1 MTSNYAKN
9 RGLSQQTLSLWKSI
23 GDPPRDVADRLRFY
37 LSYLSEVVPYG
48 VTVHHIPSRPSYN
61 TRHLP
66 SRPSS
71 DTRQKI
77 QFWLGTGKIFM
88 AGLVSLEINGVNA
101 EHPAT
106 DEAYAKLYDE
116 DIVSDDGGTWR
127 LFSGGAKV
135 RMYNCHRSTNAYELT
150 GLFQPIENA
159 GELAAHLQREYDS
172 MKKSNAGGLQPTVDE
187 DDLGKSII

>member
-9 RGLSQQTLSLWKSI
+9 HGLSQETLSLWKSI

-48 VTVHHIPSRPSYN
+48 VTVHHLPNRPSSS
-61 TRHLP
+61 TGHPPR
-66 SRPSS
+66 RPSS
-71 DTRQKI
+71 DPRQEI

-88 AGLVSLEINGVNA
+88 AGLISMEINGVNA

-106 DEAYAKLYDE
+106 DDAYAKLYDE
-116 DIVSDDGGTWR
+116 DIVSDNGTWR
-127 LFSGGAKV
+127 LFSGGAQL
-135 RMYNCHRSTNAYELT
+135 RMYNCHRINEYELT
-150 GLFQPIENA
+150 GFFNPIENA

-172 MKKSNAGGLQPTVDE
+172 MMSKSKSGGLQPTVDE
-187 DDLGKSII
+187 GDLGKSIM